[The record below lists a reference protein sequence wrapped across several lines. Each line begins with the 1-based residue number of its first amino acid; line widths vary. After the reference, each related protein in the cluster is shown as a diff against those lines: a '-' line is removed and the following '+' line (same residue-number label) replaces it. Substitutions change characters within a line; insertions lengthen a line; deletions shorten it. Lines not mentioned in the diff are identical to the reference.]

1 MNYISEIIKKFS
13 RNENDTGSPEIQI
26 AASSYQINN
35 LARHLKLFKKDHQ
48 ARKRLL
54 AYVNKRKKLIKY
66 FKKKE
71 PSKVKDLIKKL
82 NVTKTKNV

>member
-13 RNENDTGSPEIQI
+13 RSENDTGSPEIQI
-26 AASSYQINN
+26 ATSSYQINN

-66 FKKKE
+66 LKKQE
-71 PSKVKDLIKKL
+71 SFKVKDLIEKL
-82 NVTKTKNV
+82 NMTRTKNV